1 MFTDMQDWTDIR
13 RAVLV
18 QGASKRAVC
27 RQYGIAHKTL
37 NKILAHSEP
46 PGYRQSMPR
55 PQTKLAPYLAIIEE
69 ILAADREAP
78 AKQRHTAKRI
88 FERLRD
94 EHGYGGGITQV
105 KEAVARLRRHSA
117 EVFVPLA
124 HSPGRA
130 QFDFGEAAVTIAG
143 KKCKAHFAVM
153 SLPYSDAFFMCAYPR
168 ECTESF
174 QDAHVSRVT
183 FFGACPIVR
192 LRQLQDRGG
201 AHSGARARA
210 PASSCACRPTF
221 SLVIASAV
229 WGAATRRATSSP
241 GRLRTAQL
249 HGTGAGLCQLGRA
262 TPTLSSAAG
271 MTLFVSWA
279 SPESKAERLR
289 RDRAAMLPLPGES
302 FEVRR
307 IAHAGQLALAGA
319 LRYKRL
325 LGTGGL
331 GPRRNH
337 RQGWHRGGAHHR
349 TRPAG
354 LCRCPHLGAPAGELR
369 SAPLPGPAGAQAP
382 GAFDSAR
389 PLAEHGALPDCF
401 ALLRRRLE
409 RPSLRLSRHPRVHQG
424 AAPAGDAAR
433 LPADQGGDD
442 GRRDGTTSSDA
453 IALIVAQRAE
463 RAVTLFALDGRPHL
477 QAFALEP
484 PDLAAYAALKAQG
497 AAS

>member
-153 SLPYSDAFFMCAYPR
+153 SLPYSDAFFMRAYPR

-174 QDAHVSRVT
+174 QDAHVAAFT
-183 FFGACPIVR
+183 FFGGVPVKTDYDNSKIAVARIVGR
-192 LRQLQDRGG
+192 EREL
-201 AHSGARARA
+201 

-241 GRLRTAQL
+241 WSATD
-249 HGTGAGLCQLGRA
+249 GATSWYRCRPLPAGA
-262 TPTLSSAAG
+262 SSTPTLSSAAG
-271 MTLFVSWA
+271 MTLFVSA
-279 SPESKAERLR
+279 GQARKQG
-289 RDRAAMLPLPGES
+289 RAA
-302 FEVRR
+302 
-307 IAHAGQLALAGA
+307 AQ
-319 LRYKRL
+319 
-325 LGTGGL
+325 
-331 GPRRNH
+331 GPR
-337 RQGWHRGGAHHR
+337 G
-349 TRPAG
+349 
-354 LCRCPHLGAPAGELR
+354 
-369 SAPLPGPAGAQAP
+369 
-382 GAFDSAR
+382 D
-389 PLAEHGALPDCF
+389 
-401 ALLRRRLE
+401 
-409 RPSLRLSRHPRVHQG
+409 
-424 AAPAGDAAR
+424 AAPAG
-433 LPADQGGDD
+433 
-442 GRRDGTTSSDA
+442 
-453 IALIVAQRAE
+453 
-463 RAVTLFALDGRPHL
+463 
-477 QAFALEP
+477 
-484 PDLAAYAALKAQG
+484 
-497 AAS
+497 